1 MDAVNSDSMSLD
13 SFKNMV
19 EENIEQLVLSKMAS
33 KIDKPVMS
41 IAREVLM
48 GGGKRYRPMLS
59 ILAYSASGGS
69 DVGECMDLALSAE
82 LIHTATLV
90 HDDVYDQSKMRRG
103 KPTIHSS
110 YGMAHA
116 IITGD
121 YLFSLGFELGAK
133 YEERIV
139 GQVRESC
146 AGIASGEI
154 LQFHHINDL
163 STSPEDYYEIID
175 GKTARPFA
183 SGCSS
188 AAMVASAAEEKIQAL
203 WGYGM
208 ELGRAFQ
215 LVDDLLDLI
224 GDETIGKPRGTDV
237 HEGKMTLPII
247 YALTMLHGPERS
259 QLRDVLRNFSNDRLS
274 ELCELLER
282 SGSFGYSKILISNHV
297 QRSLDFLEP
306 LDDSEAKELLKEIA
320 MISKSRTA

>member
-1 MDAVNSDSMSLD
+1 
-13 SFKNMV
+13 
-19 EENIEQLVLSKMAS
+19 
-33 KIDKPVMS
+33 
-41 IAREVLM
+41 
-48 GGGKRYRPMLS
+48 
-59 ILAYSASGGS
+59 
-69 DVGECMDLALSAE
+69 
-82 LIHTATLV
+82 
-90 HDDVYDQSKMRRG
+90 MRRG

-188 AAMVASAAEEKIQAL
+188 AAMVASASEEKIQAL

-259 QLRDVLRNFSNDRLS
+259 QLRDVLTNFSNDRLS
-274 ELCELLER
+274 ELCELLEMA
-282 SGSFGYSKILISNHV
+282 GSFEYSKILISNHV
-297 QRSLDFLEP
+297 QRSLDFLES
-306 LDDSEAKELLKEIA
+306 LHESEAKELLMEIA